1 MAPARDLEVGIAA
14 IQAGADAVYIGAPE
28 FGARQAAGNSL
39 SDIAEL
45 VNYAHRFGVQ
55 VLVTLNT
62 LLHEDEYPRAC
73 ALAHELYKVGVD
85 ALIIQDLNLLN
96 YDLPPIRLHASTQCD
111 NRTPEQVLHLQQL
124 GFRRVVL
131 ARELSIKEIQEISN
145 AIQSYTT
152 LHNTIPPYTTLHNTI
167 PPYTTLHHTT
177 PCLELEAF
185 VHGALCVSY
194 SGRCYLSE
202 VLMER
207 SANRGCCAQPCRQRY
222 DLIDK
227 DGNEILD
234 IHGEPI
240 HQRYLLSLQD
250 MDRSMHLAE
259 LIEAG
264 VTTFKIEGRLKDRD
278 YVTNIVA
285 YYRQL
290 IDKLIDS
297 HPEYQTASIRSSYEY
312 SFTPNPEKTFHRGQT
327 DYFLHGRSANMA
339 NWETPKSTGEK
350 IGKVVATRHNA
361 ICVQLAHG
369 ITLHNGDGIC
379 YGDKGFAIN
388 RIEGDWIYPNLQS
401 PIANSQYPLA
411 KRPLPNSPKGVQYP
425 IANSPQGVQYPI
437 GGTPS
442 NSAASNSPK
451 GVQYPKVGTTL
462 YRNLDN
468 EFLRSLRAERRM
480 PVAIRFQAV
489 PEGYRLTIGE
499 QTAIFET
506 EHQTASNPERALQT
520 IIQQLSKLGDTDFT
534 AKDIQVLDYET
545 PCSDTFP
552 YFIPI
557 SQLNQWRREVI
568 ASNSPKGVQY
578 PIANSPKGVQYPIA
592 AHAASNSTASYHLQR
607 SDLQAKPIYSEA
619 SYPLMTCKYCILH
632 ELGHCRKINPMPNE
646 PRYLRLQN
654 GTILSLEFDCKNCEM
669 RIKKLH

>member
-1 MAPARDLEVGIAA
+1 MSNCKLTLLAPARDLEVGIAA

-39 SDIAEL
+39 KDIAQL
-45 VNYAHRFGVQ
+45 VQYAHRFGAQ

-62 LLHEDEYPRAC
+62 LLHDDEYPRAC

-85 ALIIQDLNLLN
+85 ALIIQDLQLLD

-111 NRTPEQVLHLQQL
+111 NRTPEQVLHLQQR

-131 ARELSIKEIQEISN
+131 ARELSLEQIREI
-145 AIQSYTT
+145 YHT
-152 LHNTIPPYTTLHNTI
+152 LHSTPYTLHPDEVATI
-167 PPYTTLHHTT
+167 
-177 PCLELEAF
+177 ELEAF

-202 VLMER
+202 VLMDR
-207 SANRGCCAQPCRQRY
+207 SANRGCCAQLCRQRY
-222 DLIDK
+222 DLLNK
-227 DGNEILD
+227 DGNEIVD

-250 MDRSMHLAE
+250 MDRSLHLAE

-290 IDKLIDS
+290 LDQLIDNTPTLEHAS
-297 HPEYQTASIRSSYEY
+297 TRSTYQY
-312 SFTPNPEKTFHRGQT
+312 SFTPNPAKTFHRGQT
-327 DYFLHGRSANMA
+327 DYFLHGRTPNMA
-339 NWETPKSTGEK
+339 NWQTPKSTGEK
-350 IGKVVATRHNA
+350 IGKVIATRHNA
-361 ICVQLAHG
+361 ICVELAHG

-388 RIEGDWIYPNLQS
+388 RIEGDWIYPN
-401 PIANSQYPLA
+401 NQYPI
-411 KRPLPNSPKGVQYP
+411 PNSPQ
-425 IANSPQGVQYPI
+425 
-437 GGTPS
+437 
-442 NSAASNSPK
+442 

-480 PVAIRFQAV
+480 PVDIRFEAV
-489 PEGYRLTIGE
+489 DDGFRLTIGASSAFFAAE
-499 QTAIFET
+499 QQPAN
-506 EHQTASNPERALQT
+506 NPQRALQT
-520 IIQQLSKLGDTDFT
+520 IMQQLSKLGDTDFI
-534 AKDIQVLDYET
+534 AQSIHVLDHGQT
-545 PCSDTFP
+545 CSDTFS
-552 YFIPI
+552 YFIPT
-557 SQLNQWRREVI
+557 SQLNQWRREV
-568 ASNSPKGVQY
+568 SNRESALQR
-578 PIANSPKGVQYPIA
+578 N
-592 AHAASNSTASYHLQR
+592 NLQR

-619 SYPLMTCKYCILH
+619 IYSEASQHPLMTCKYCILY
-632 ELGHCRKINPMPNE
+632 ELGHCRKINPMTNE

-654 GTILSLEFDCKNCEM
+654 GTLLSLEFDCKQCEM
-669 RIKKLH
+669 KIKK